1 MTPGPMLTIVIPTYE
16 RHDRLARALAY
27 WRESPFDVVVADGS
41 RQPWAGGVPA
51 NVRYTHDNV
60 SSTFSRWGRAV
71 RSVRTKYV
79 AMCADDDFHGV
90 TALHR
95 CVAFL
100 EANPDHA
107 SVQGRYLYFD
117 QSRPGSVSLG
127 YPQAA
132 SFAVAAESIRER
144 LLQAMNPFMHQI
156 YAVHHARHLQ
166 DAIGD
171 FPEAMTAN
179 ALELQ
184 VSLVSAVFGKHR
196 TLPLFYSAR
205 ESLAGSAGGVCDQDL
220 LPRWVYEPDNADAV
234 GLWRSRVA
242 QLICAQGQVSA
253 SDAEAAFDAAIRAY
267 VEFTLGLRRL
277 RGVRRLLPKG
287 LMSYIRSQRERL
299 TRPYTAVEDLFD
311 ASSPQGRRL
320 AAEYDWNAPDV
331 QDDWNRIQHA
341 ISPSQRH
348 SPVGNSVGGR
358 HGVIERNT
366 H

>member
-16 RHDRLARALAY
+16 RHDRLERALAY

-41 RQPWAGGVPA
+41 RQAFPGAVPD
-51 NVRYTHDNV
+51 NVTYTHDNV

-71 RSVRTKYV
+71 RSVRTKYI

-90 TALHR
+90 NALHR

-100 EANPDHA
+100 EGNPDHA

-117 QSRPGSVSLG
+117 QSHPGRVSLG

-132 SFAVAAESIRER
+132 SFAVAAGSIRER

-205 ESLAGSAGGVCDQDL
+205 ERLAGSAGGICDQDV
-220 LPRWVYEPDNADAV
+220 LPRWVYEPANAHAV

-242 QLICAQGQVSA
+242 QLICADGQTS
-253 SDAEAAFDAAIRAY
+253 SSEAEEAFDAAIRAY
-267 VEFTLGLRRL
+267 VEYTLGLRRL
-277 RGVRRLLPKG
+277 RGVRRLVPSG
-287 LMSYIRSQRERL
+287 LMSYLRSRRELL
-299 TRPYTAVEDLFD
+299 TRPYAPVEDLFD

-320 AAEYDWNAPDV
+320 AVEYDWSAQDV
-331 QDDWNRIQHA
+331 QDDWIRIQHA
-341 ISPSQRH
+341 IVPSRRH
-348 SPVGNSVGGR
+348 SPLGNSV
-358 HGVIERNT
+358 
-366 H
+366 